1 MPGPVLVVPTR
12 TLVMAS
18 ETQPARFRPGNQ
30 LRLQPAKAMN
40 PATHGGTNFM
50 PSFLDYRGP
59 NAINDMGLGWRKSR
73 AQKVPHAQNP
83 VTGGPSN
90 PARPL
95 GTRNSPP
102 LNTTNPSAL
111 TAPQATPVAM
121 SGLGSLGVTSMEELG
136 ISIAL
141 GLAVGGAIWWFI
153 KRKKK

>member
-1 MPGPVLVVPTR
+1 MPGPVLIVPTR
-12 TLVMAS
+12 TLVMAT

-30 LRLQPAKAMN
+30 LRLQPAKATN

-73 AQKVPHAQNP
+73 AQRVAHANHA
-83 VTGGPSN
+83 VTGGPISPSQQLVGPSSPAVPTSN
-90 PARPL
+90 AAAI
-95 GTRNSPP
+95 
-102 LNTTNPSAL
+102 PSAK
-111 TAPQATPVAM
+111 ASPASV
-121 SGLGSLGVTSMEELG
+121 SGLGVTSVEEIG
-136 ISIAL
+136 ISVAL